1 MLNLK
6 TFLLIFF
13 AVPVAL
19 LHPTGEVVVLGV
31 VQGPVVYHHCGI
43 SGVCWLEFQILVV
56 DVISGTGV
64 PEGGTINVLYV
75 AEDTVK
81 VKEIVRMGGVTDGE
95 KIMVD
100 TRYGGYLKHE
110 GFYFEPLIFAWA
122 EKNVVKVGQTAK
134 IYYMLNASFNCHIQ
148 AYVYKPDGKTTKVY
162 ERFNAAPGEVATFTD
177 SPKMEGGYTYVIE
190 AYDGVSTSKASLQI
204 AVKAEEPPPPGK
216 EKKYYNVTF
225 IVESSTGLPI
235 KGAEVYLNDAYIGA
249 TLENGTLSVKNIEEG
264 TYSLRVTANGY
275 KEYSKVITI
284 SSNLVAVTLEVEEP
298 NVEVKVNPSEIW
310 IMAGEPFDIKIQIQ
324 TSGPPILIETLE
336 YYTTKGVNIINRS
349 IIENQVLQNGD
360 VIVVYEGSAEIE
372 GSFEI
377 TFTLRYQ
384 LINGERREI
393 SKTVN
398 VHCTGFSAGYKRYIE
413 LEISVPDGNGTL
425 RVYYPEVDMNVVNS
439 MSKYLRSE
447 SQNLLNSMFNGYETI
462 KDYVGLEGETPYYAL
477 YFHVNI
483 SANKVK
489 IGNVFVSSETTVFR
503 IILKLEEGYTLTGYP
518 QYFSI
523 YRENGY
529 LTAIA
534 EFSATTEGFTIIFD
548 KEEKPT
554 GVGKEGGLSR
564 LLPLIGVLA
573 AIIIGLM
580 IYLKSRPK
588 YYRPSRRFR

>member
-6 TFLLIFF
+6 ASLLIFF
-13 AVPVAL
+13 TVPVAI
-19 LHPTGEVVVLGV
+19 LHPAGEVVVLGV

-56 DVISGTGV
+56 DIISGTGI

-81 VKEIVRMGGVTDGE
+81 VKEIVRIGGVTDGE
-95 KIMVD
+95 KIIVD

-148 AYVYKPDGKTTKVY
+148 AYVYKPDGETKKVY
-162 ERFNAAPGEVATFTD
+162 ERFNVAPGEVATFTD

-190 AYDGVSTSKASLQI
+190 AYDGVSTSKASLQV

-225 IVESSTGLPI
+225 IVKSSTGLPV

-249 TLENGTLSVKNIEEG
+249 TLDNGTLSVENIEEG
-264 TYSLRVTANGY
+264 AYSLRVTANGY

-284 SSNLVAVTLEVEEP
+284 SSNLVAVTMEVEEP

-310 IMAGEPFDIKIQIQ
+310 IMAGEPFDIKIKIQ
-324 TSGPPILIETLE
+324 TSGSPILIEALE
-336 YYTTKGVNIINRS
+336 YYTTKGVNIVNRS
-349 IIENQVLQNGD
+349 IIENQILQNGD
-360 VIVVYEGSAEIE
+360 VTAMYEGSADIE
-372 GSFEI
+372 GLFEI

-398 VHCTGFSAGYKRYIE
+398 VHCTGFSASYKRYIE
-413 LEISVPDGNGTL
+413 LEISVPNGNGTL
-425 RVYYPEVDMNVVNS
+425 RVYYPEVDTNIINS

-447 SQNLLNSMFNGYETI
+447 SQNLLNNMFSGYETI
-462 KDYVGLEGETPYYAL
+462 KDYVSVEEETPYYAL
-477 YFHVNI
+477 YFRVNI

-489 IGNVFVSSETTVFR
+489 VGTVFVSSETTLFR
-503 IILKLEEGYTLTGYP
+503 IILRLEEGYTLTRYP
-518 QYFSI
+518 HYFTI
-523 YRENGY
+523 YREKGC

-534 EFSATTEGFTIIFD
+534 EFQATTEGFTVIF
-548 KEEKPT
+548 
-554 GVGKEGGLSR
+554 GKKGEQANGGGEWGISR
-564 LLPLIGVLA
+564 FLPLAGILSAV
-573 AIIIGLM
+573 IIGLT

>member
-1 MLNLK
+1 
-6 TFLLIFF
+6 
-13 AVPVAL
+13 
-19 LHPTGEVVVLGV
+19 
-31 VQGPVVYHHCGI
+31 
-43 SGVCWLEFQILVV
+43 
-56 DVISGTGV
+56 
-64 PEGGTINVLYV
+64 
-75 AEDTVK
+75 
-81 VKEIVRMGGVTDGE
+81 
-95 KIMVD
+95 
-100 TRYGGYLKHE
+100 
-110 GFYFEPLIFAWA
+110 FEPLIFAWA

-162 ERFNAAPGEVATFTD
+162 ERFNVAPGEVATFTD

-225 IVESSTGLPI
+225 IVENSTGLPI

-360 VIVVYEGSAEIE
+360 VIAVYEGSAEIE

-398 VHCTGFSAGYKRYIE
+398 VHCTGFSASYKRYIE

-503 IILKLEEGYTLTGYP
+503 IILKLEEGYTLTRYP